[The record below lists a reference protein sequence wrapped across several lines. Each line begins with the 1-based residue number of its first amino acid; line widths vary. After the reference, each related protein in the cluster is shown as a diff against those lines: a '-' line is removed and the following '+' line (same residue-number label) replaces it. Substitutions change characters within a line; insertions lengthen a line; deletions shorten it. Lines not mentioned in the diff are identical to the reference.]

1 MSVPPISTASRIG
14 FFGGSFDP
22 IHQGHVSVAL
32 ESLKKFNLQ
41 QILLCPAFFAPLR
54 DQKPLFSA
62 VHRLAMVN
70 AVAQEHSKFVAYDEE
85 ILAQKTCFTYHTLQ
99 SVQQNYP
106 RSEIF
111 LMLGDDQF
119 NKFDQ
124 WKFHQEILAQF
135 PLIIFNRNGTKNN
148 QNFSDKFPSA
158 KIFSLGNQQFPHSST
173 EIRKLIQQGTS
184 ISSHV
189 PPSVLA
195 YMKKHKLLENL
206 DS

>member
-1 MSVPPISTASRIG
+1 
-14 FFGGSFDP
+14 
-22 IHQGHVSVAL
+22 
-32 ESLKKFNLQ
+32 
-41 QILLCPAFFAPLR
+41 
-54 DQKPLFSA
+54 
-62 VHRLAMVN
+62 MVN

-85 ILAQKTCFTYHTLQ
+85 ILAQKTCFTFHTLQ
-99 SVQQNYP
+99 SAQQKYP

-158 KIFSLGNQQFPHSST
+158 KIHSLGNQQFPHSST

-189 PPSVLA
+189 PQSVLA
-195 YMKKHKLLENL
+195 YMTNHQLLDHRDL
-206 DS
+206 

>member
-1 MSVPPISTASRIG
+1 MPAPPISTASRIG

-32 ESLKKFNLQ
+32 EALKKFNLQ

-70 AVAQEHSKFVAYDEE
+70 ALAQEHSKFVAYDEE

-158 KIFSLGNQQFPHSST
+158 KIHSLGNQQFPHSST

-189 PPSVLA
+189 PQSVLA
-195 YMKKHKLLENL
+195 YMTNHQLLDHRDL
-206 DS
+206 

>member
-1 MSVPPISTASRIG
+1 MPEPSTYSTPRIG

-32 ESLKKFNLQ
+32 EAVKQFNLR

-70 AVAQEHSKFVAYDEE
+70 AVAQEHSEFVAYDVE
-85 ILAQKTCFTYHTLQ
+85 ILAQKTCFTFHTLQ
-99 SVQQNYP
+99 SAQQIYSQ
-106 RSEIF
+106 SEIF

-135 PLIIFNRNGTKNN
+135 PLIIFNRNGTTNN
-148 QNFSDKFPSA
+148 QDFSEEFPSA
-158 KIFSLGNQQFPHSST
+158 KIHPLGNQRFPHSST
-173 EIRKLIQQGTS
+173 EIRQHINQGTC

-189 PPSVLA
+189 PQSVLA
-195 YMKKHKLLENL
+195 YMTNHQLLDHRDL
-206 DS
+206 

>member
-1 MSVPPISTASRIG
+1 MPAPPISTASRIG

-32 ESLKKFNLQ
+32 EALKKFNLQ

-85 ILAQKTCFTYHTLQ
+85 ILAQKTCFTFHTLQ
-99 SVQQNYP
+99 SAQQKYP

-124 WKFHQEILAQF
+124 WKFHQEILAPF
-135 PLIIFNRNGTKNN
+135 PLIIFNRNGAKKN

-158 KIFSLGNQQFPHSST
+158 KIHSLGNQQFPHSST

>member
-1 MSVPPISTASRIG
+1 MPEPTTSTTPRIG

-32 ESLKKFNLQ
+32 EAVKQFNLR

-62 VHRLAMVN
+62 VHRLAMVE

-106 RSEIF
+106 DSEIF

-135 PLIIFNRNGTKNN
+135 PLIVFNRNGTKNN
-148 QNFSDKFPSA
+148 QDFSEEFPSA
-158 KIFSLGNQQFPHSST
+158 KIHQLGNQQFPHSST

-189 PPSVLA
+189 PQSVLA
-195 YMKKHKLLENL
+195 YMTNHQLLDHRDL
-206 DS
+206 

>member
-1 MSVPPISTASRIG
+1 
-14 FFGGSFDP
+14 
-22 IHQGHVSVAL
+22 
-32 ESLKKFNLQ
+32 
-41 QILLCPAFFAPLR
+41 
-54 DQKPLFSA
+54 
-62 VHRLAMVN
+62 MVD
-70 AVAQEHSKFVAYDEE
+70 AVAQEHSKFVAYEEE

-99 SVQQNYP
+99 SAQQNYP
-106 RSEIF
+106 DSEIF

-158 KIFSLGNQQFPHSST
+158 KIHSLGNQQFPHSST

-206 DS
+206 ES

>member
-1 MSVPPISTASRIG
+1 MPEPTTSTTPRIG

-32 ESLKKFNLQ
+32 EAVKQFNLQ

-62 VHRLAMVN
+62 VHRLAMVD
-70 AVAQEHSKFVAYDEE
+70 AVAQEHSKFVAYEEE

-99 SVQQNYP
+99 SSQQNYP
-106 RSEIF
+106 DSEIF

-148 QNFSDKFPSA
+148 QNFSDNFPSA
-158 KIFSLGNQQFPHSST
+158 KIHSLGNQQFPHSST

-189 PPSVLA
+189 PQSVLA
-195 YMKKHKLLENL
+195 YMTNHQLLDHRDL
-206 DS
+206 

>member
-1 MSVPPISTASRIG
+1 MPEPSTYPTPRIG

-32 ESLKKFNLQ
+32 EAVKQFNLR

-70 AVAQEHSKFVAYDEE
+70 AVAQEHSEFVAYDVE
-85 ILAQKTCFTYHTLQ
+85 ILAKKTCFTFHTLQ
-99 SVQQNYP
+99 SAQQKYSK
-106 RSEIF
+106 SEIF

-148 QNFSDKFPSA
+148 QDFSEEFPSA
-158 KIFSLGNQQFPHSST
+158 KIHPLGNQRFPHSST
-173 EIRKLIQQGTS
+173 EIRQHIHQGTC

-189 PPSVLA
+189 PQSVLA
-195 YMKKHKLLENL
+195 YMTNHQLLDHRDL
-206 DS
+206 